1 MPPSGPRSR
10 PAQGQGSTRGAPP
23 TANQRN
29 EVFENIFGRPAGGHH
44 LGPNPQQPQS
54 GLHPGPPSTT
64 GGYQYPSYSNT
75 PSSSST
81 YLNPAQPSF
90 PPGTSYSAAPPPRQH
105 FPPQH
110 TYQPTQNDGG
120 AGGGIYNRPS
130 YDNNSLNGNYPGGTR
145 KVSQGYAASAYG
157 VPVGDLPDRRASL
170 APSTYSTQSSASY
183 YSPNPNSVSPPPPR
197 TNRLPSNPSAATF
210 SGPQP
215 TNRIPSGPGSLRQPQ
230 GLTPAQAY
238 QASQSYSNGN
248 GSVSSPASAVF
259 PPRSTAS
266 PAPPVPPIP
275 NPKTESV
282 TSFMSSTSS
291 GSRLP
296 TSTST
301 TSFHKPT
308 PPISSSHSRSPPPRG
323 LAGSAIDEN
332 DRSGSTTPD
341 YIGQALGKLAF
352 ETSPQKGFLDDFGLS
367 SSAGSHTNQDYF
379 PQTIS
384 KPPPI
389 PPKAEQRQG
398 SFSSNSRVSMHQRM
412 ASDSSIASSVYTTTA
427 GRTYMAPLSQIE
439 PPSGIQDSLS
449 SPTTP
454 TGSDSGF
461 AAHAQRRLSGRKSME
476 STVSLPLPATDSP
489 LPPGAAPSATAFD
502 GRATSFSGSSTTR
515 KDVVKTMRS
524 ESIGHGSQ
532 RRSNPVGAPPS
543 SFTFPTPLSSQRSLS
558 GTLTRSTSTARAAIL
573 QSMPP
578 IYPALLSQV
587 AEAFKKLLTLSE
599 LVKDGITYKDS
610 FDGRTAVGIIA
621 DIIKTPDRNLALLL
635 GRALDAQKFFHD
647 VTYDHRLRDNP
658 HEVYQFKERL
668 TAAPFMNTPNGGT
681 ATAQDSPMSEHA
693 GLGRTSSVRSTNNNF
708 RASGGMTRPPIGGQ
722 GNSDNGSMNTTTSEG
737 GHISNSHSHSTP
749 ATSTT
754 TLASPKS
761 HHYDPSHT
769 PLGGQPAGNGTA
781 EEGDTE
787 DDLPVGVFT
796 LLTDCY
802 SPTCSR
808 ERLCYSINC
817 PRRLEQMKRLNM
829 KPQPG
834 LSRKLSQES
843 IVDVKET
850 GTLWIHS
857 VSQEILDSVDDQEK
871 KRQEAI
877 NEVIYTERD
886 FVRDLEY
893 LRDSWVKPLRTSDVI
908 DPKRRDDFV
917 RQVFWNVHDVLSVN
931 HVLAEKLTKRQK
943 KEPVVRGIG
952 DLFLERVPL
961 FEPFVVYGS
970 HQLFGKYEFEKEKGS
985 NPAFQKFVDETERKP
1000 ESRKLEL
1007 NGYLTKPTTR
1017 LGRYPLLL
1025 EAVLKYTPDDH
1036 PDKKILPEVIKLIR
1050 GFLTKVNIES
1060 GKSEN
1065 IFELAQIE
1073 QSLVFRPGEHID
1085 LRLRDKSRELVH
1097 KGPLKRRGGNREEI
1111 ADLIGFLFDHA
1122 FLLVK
1127 PKWVQKSEQYKVYR
1141 RPIPLELLV
1150 LVTPDDSYNS
1160 SKLSASRAANKLM
1173 PRQSN
1178 ASSSNHTNNSKAVLA
1193 NPPKPESKHGFSL
1206 TVVHLGKKGYSM
1218 QLWVDTYMSRK
1229 KWLESIDKQ
1238 QTILRER
1245 SCVFVSETI
1254 TEGGPTFTGNG
1265 LRKVNCVSPYDM
1277 GHRMIYGTDDG
1288 VYFSNLRDDKLRDPV
1303 KVINLL
1309 DVTQVDV
1316 IEEFQLLIV
1325 LHERC
1330 VTTFPLD
1337 SLDPNDAN
1345 AALKRGKRISSHT
1358 SFIKSGIC
1366 LGKTLIAIVK
1376 SSTLSST
1383 IKVMEPIDQSL
1394 RNKKAPGGFM
1404 KRLNGRDE
1412 ALKLFKE
1419 FYIPTESSSVHFL
1432 KTKLCV
1438 GCTKGFEIVDL
1449 ETLDMQGLLDPSDAS
1464 LDFVLKRD
1472 NVRPIAIYRIEEDFL
1487 LCYDEF
1493 AFYVNK
1499 NGWRS
1504 RPKWAIVWE
1513 GLPTAFALQ
1522 YPYVIAFEP
1531 TFIEVHHVE
1540 TGHLVQIIPGS
1551 NIQCLFA
1558 DTPPS
1563 RVNAPVPVQPNR
1575 QLMYPPGPGGGY
1587 GRPPPQSN
1595 NPYSHQPG
1603 YHPQQPQPQQQ
1614 GYFPPQA
1621 QAQAGRPRPPPTG
1634 PYGMPPPPNHQ
1645 MMVSRF
1651 ARQQVIF
1658 TSDDS
1663 HVQFLKFPPP
1673 QGQQGQQGQGGSQR
1687 MSGPQ
1692 AGKAHS
1698 IRGSH

>member
-10 PAQGQGSTRGAPP
+10 PSAAQASGRGAPP

-44 LGPNPQQPQS
+44 LGPNPPPQS
-54 GLHPGPPSTT
+54 HAAPPSSTGT
-64 GGYQYPSYSNT
+64 GGYPYSSYNA

-81 YLNPAQPSF
+81 YLNPAQPSY
-90 PPGTSYSAAPPPRQH
+90 PPGVLYNAPQPQPPRQH
-105 FPPQH
+105 FPQQH
-110 TYQPTQNDGG
+110 TYQPQPTSND
-120 AGGGIYNRPS
+120 GGIYNRPS
-130 YDNNSLNGNYPGGTR
+130 YDSNSLNGNGYGNGGR

-157 VPVGDLPDRRASL
+157 VPAGDLPDRRASL
-170 APSTYSTQSSASY
+170 APSTYSTQSSASF
-183 YSPNPNSVSPPPPR
+183 YSPNPDSVSPPPPR
-197 TNRLPSNPSAATF
+197 TNRLPSNPTPAAF
-210 SGPQP
+210 PAP
-215 TNRIPSGPGSLRQPQ
+215 RVPSGTGSLRQQQ

-238 QASQSYSNGN
+238 QASQSHSNGN
-248 GSVSSPASAVF
+248 GDGNIASPASAVF
-259 PPRSTAS
+259 PHRSTAS
-266 PAPPVPPIP
+266 PIPPVPPIP
-275 NPKTESV
+275 NPKTDSV
-282 TSFMSSTSS
+282 TSFASTASS

-296 TSTST
+296 TSAST

-308 PPISSSHSRSPPPRG
+308 PTSSHSRSPPPRG
-323 LAGSAIDEN
+323 LGPTIDEN
-332 DRSGSTTPD
+332 DRSGSSTPD

-352 ETSPQKGFLDDFGLS
+352 ETSPQKGLLDDFGFS
-367 SSAGSHTNQDYF
+367 SSAGSHSKQDYF
-379 PQTIS
+379 AQPTSQA
-384 KPPPI
+384 PPI

-398 SFSSNSRVSMHQRM
+398 SFSSTSRASMHQRM
-412 ASDSSIASSVYTTTA
+412 ASDSSIASSVYTTT
-427 GRTYMAPLSQIE
+427 GPRTYMAPLSQIE
-439 PPSGIQDSLS
+439 PTSAAQESFS

-454 TGSDSGF
+454 TGSESGF
-461 AAHAQRRLSGRKSME
+461 AAHAVRRLSGRKSME

-489 LPPGAAPSATAFD
+489 LPPGAAPSATGFD

-515 KDVVKTMRS
+515 KDVVKSMRS

-543 SFTFPTPLSSQRSLS
+543 SFAFPTPLSSQRSLS

-599 LVKDGITYKDS
+599 LVKDGITYKDA

-668 TAAPFMNTPNGGT
+668 TAAPFMSTPNGGT
-681 ATAQDSPMSEHA
+681 ATAQDSPISEHA
-693 GLGRTSSVRSTNNNF
+693 GLGRTPSVGSTNNF
-708 RASGGMTRPPIGGQ
+708 RGMTRPPIGGQ
-722 GNSDNGSMNTTTSEG
+722 GNSDSGSMNTTTSEG
-737 GHISNSHSHSTP
+737 GHISSSNHHSTSTP

-761 HHYDPSHT
+761 HWDGPHT
-769 PLGGQPAGNGTA
+769 PHA
-781 EEGDTE
+781 EVKSGEKDEGDTE

-829 KPQPG
+829 KPEPG

-857 VSQEILDSVDDQEK
+857 VSQEILDSVDDTEK

-893 LRDSWVKPLRTSDVI
+893 LKESWVKPLRTSEVI

-931 HVLAEKLTKRQK
+931 IILAEKLTKRQK
-943 KEPVVRGIG
+943 KEPVVSGIG

-985 NPAFQKFVDETERKP
+985 NPLFQKFVDETERKP

-1111 ADLIGFLFDHA
+1111 ADLTGFLFDHA

-1178 ASSSNHTNNSKAVLA
+1178 TSSNSTSNSKAVLA

-1206 TVVHLGKKGYSM
+1206 TVIHLGKKGYSM

-1238 QTILRER
+1238 QATLRER

-1254 TEGGPTFTGNG
+1254 TEGGPSFTGGG

-1337 SLDPNDAN
+1337 CLDPNDAN

-1383 IKVMEPIDQSL
+1383 IKVMEPIDQAL

-1587 GRPPPQSN
+1587 GRPPPQA
-1595 NPYSHQPG
+1595 QAG
-1603 YHPQQPQPQQQ
+1603 YPQQ
-1614 GYFPPQA
+1614 GYFPPQ
-1621 QAQAGRPRPPPTG
+1621 QQQQGYMQAGRPRPPAGPGPG
-1634 PYGMPPPPNHQ
+1634 PYGMPPPPSHA

-1663 HVQFLKFPPP
+1663 HVQFLKFPSPQQSGGGQRGGTGVPP
-1673 QGQQGQQGQGGSQR
+1673 V
-1687 MSGPQ
+1687 P
-1692 AGKAHS
+1692 GKAHS

>member
-10 PAQGQGSTRGAPP
+10 TAASGSQPSGRAPP
-23 TANQRN
+23 STNQRN

-44 LGPNPQQPQS
+44 LGQ
-54 GLHPGPPSTT
+54 GPVPS
-64 GGYQYPSYSNT
+64 SHHA
-75 PSSSST
+75 PSSSGPSHLHPSYAPQALPSG
-81 YLNPAQPSF
+81 YLNSAQPSY
-90 PPGTSYSAAPPPRQH
+90 PPGTPYGAHPAPRQQI
-105 FPPQH
+105 PPQH
-110 TYQPTQNDGG
+110 SYQPPANSNGG
-120 AGGGIYNRPS
+120 MYTGTYDPS
-130 YDNNSLNGNYPGGTR
+130 NGTGHGNGTYGR
-145 KVSQGYAASAYG
+145 KVSHGYASDAYG
-157 VPVGDLPDRRASL
+157 VPAGDIPDRRASL
-170 APSTYSTQSSASY
+170 APSAYSTTSSASY
-183 YSPNPNSVSPPPPR
+183 YSPNPDSVSPPPPR
-197 TNRLPSNPSAATF
+197 TNRLPSNPNAIFPVPAPSH
-210 SGPQP
+210 SG
-215 TNRIPSGPGSLRQPQ
+215 RIPSGSGPGPIRQQ

-238 QASQSYSNGN
+238 QASTSQSYNNGN
-248 GSVSSPASAVF
+248 ANLSSPASSVF
-259 PPRSTAS
+259 PHRVAS
-266 PAPPVPPIP
+266 PAPPVP
-275 NPKTESV
+275 NPKSDSPA
-282 TSFMSSTSS
+282 SFASSTQTTSS
-291 GSRLP
+291 RIP

-301 TSFHKPT
+301 TSFNKPL
-308 PPISSSHSRSPPPRG
+308 SQYQQSPPPPP
-323 LAGSAIDEN
+323 LPKTAYAGIDEN
-332 DRSGSTTPD
+332 DRYTSGGSGTD
-341 YIGQALGKLAF
+341 HIGQALGKMAF
-352 ETSPQKGFLDDFGLS
+352 ETSPQRGLLDDFGLS
-367 SSAGSHTNQDYF
+367 SSAGSNSNQDYF
-379 PQTIS
+379 QRHPD
-384 KPPPI
+384 PHAPPI
-389 PPKAEQRQG
+389 PPKAEQRHS
-398 SFSSNSRVSMHQRM
+398 SFSSNSGPSMHKRM
-412 ASDSSIASSVYTTTA
+412 ASDSSVNSSVYTTTA
-427 GRTYMAPLSQIE
+427 GRAHMTPLSQIE
-439 PPSGIQDSLS
+439 PSASVYESYS

-454 TGSDSGF
+454 TGSESGF
-461 AAHAQRRLSGRKSME
+461 AAHAQRRLSGRKSMD
-476 STVSLPLPATDSP
+476 STVSLPLPTADSP
-489 LPPGAAPSATAFD
+489 LPPGAAPSATTFD
-502 GRATSFSGSSTTR
+502 NRALSFSGSSSNR
-515 KDVVKTMRS
+515 KDVVKSMRA

-532 RRSNPVGAPPS
+532 RRSNPTNAPPS
-543 SFTFPTPLSSQRSLS
+543 SFSFPTPLSSQRSLS

-573 QSMPP
+573 QTLPP
-578 IYPALLSQV
+578 VYPAMLSQV
-587 AEAFKKLLTLSE
+587 ADAFKKLLILSE
-599 LVKDGITYKDS
+599 LIKDGITYKDS

-635 GRALDAQKFFHD
+635 GRALDNQKFFHD

-658 HEVYQFKERL
+658 HEIYQFKERL
-668 TAAPFMNTPNGGT
+668 TAAPFMGN
-681 ATAQDSPMSEHA
+681 AAQDSPSSEHA
-693 GLGRTSSVRSTNNNF
+693 GLGRTSSVGSTNL
-708 RASGGMTRPPIGGQ
+708 RGMSMTRPPIGGQ
-722 GNSDNGSMNTTTSEG
+722 GNSDSGSMNNTSDG
-737 GHISNSHSHSTP
+737 GHHTQTTP

-761 HHYDPSHT
+761 MTKSHIWDNM
-769 PLGGQPAGNGTA
+769 PATS
-781 EEGDTE
+781 EKTQVEDESE

-817 PRRLEQMKRLNM
+817 PRRLEQMKTLNM
-829 KPQPG
+829 KPQGG

-857 VSQEILDSVDDQEK
+857 VSQEILDSVDDTEK

-908 DPKRRDDFV
+908 DLKRRDDFV

-931 HVLAEKLTKRQK
+931 QVLAEKLTKRQK
-943 KEPVVRGIG
+943 KEPVVSGVG

-970 HQLFGKYEFEKEKGS
+970 HQLFGKYEFEKEKTA
-985 NPAFQKFVDETERKP
+985 NPQFQKFVDETERKP

-1025 EAVLKYTPDDH
+1025 EAVLKYTPEDH
-1036 PDKKILPEVIKLIR
+1036 PDKKILPEVIKLVR

-1111 ADLIGFLFDHA
+1111 ADLLGFLFDHA

-1160 SKLSASRAANKLM
+1160 SKLSASRAATKLM
-1173 PRQSN
+1173 PRQSTT
-1178 ASSSNHTNNSKAVLA
+1178 SSITGNSKVTSLT

-1206 TVVHLGKKGYSM
+1206 TVIHLGKKGYSM

-1254 TEGGPTFTGNG
+1254 TEGGSSFTGGG

-1277 GHRMIYGTDDG
+1277 GHRMIYGTDEG
-1288 VYFSNLRDDKLRDPV
+1288 VYFSNLRDDKLREPI

-1337 SLDPNDAN
+1337 CLDPNDAN

-1358 SFIKSGIC
+1358 SFIKSGVC

-1383 IKVMEPIDQSL
+1383 IKVMEPIDQSM
-1394 RNKKAPGGFM
+1394 RGKKAPGGFM
-1404 KRLNGRDE
+1404 KRLNGRDD

-1522 YPYVIAFEP
+1522 YPYVVAFEP

-1575 QLMYPPGPGGGY
+1575 GLMYPPQTNNPY
-1587 GRPPPQSN
+1587 GRPPPLSSQSL
-1595 NPYSHQPG
+1595 HQP
-1603 YHPQQPQPQQQ
+1603 QSQQ
-1614 GYFPPQA
+1614 GYFPPQPPPG
-1621 QAQAGRPRPPPTG
+1621 QAGFRPRPPFG
-1634 PYGMPPPPNHQ
+1634 NMPPPQ
-1645 MMVSRF
+1645 GVGMMVPRF

-1663 HVQFLKFPPP
+1663 HVQFLKFPSP
-1673 QGQQGQQGQGGSQR
+1673 QGPQQRPGGGAGQVVS
-1687 MSGPQ
+1687 SG
-1692 AGKAHS
+1692 HS

>member
-10 PAQGQGSTRGAPP
+10 PSQPAAGAARPS
-23 TANQRN
+23 ANARN
-29 EVFENIFGRPAGGHH
+29 DAFENIFGRPAGGHH
-44 LGPNPQQPQS
+44 LGSNPPQSQGASAGYGHSSYATQQPPAQ
-54 GLHPGPPSTT
+54 PA
-64 GGYQYPSYSNT
+64 
-75 PSSSST
+75 
-81 YLNPAQPSF
+81 YLNPAQPSY
-90 PPGTSYSAAPPPRQH
+90 PPGTTYGPPPPRQAPSY
-105 FPPQH
+105 PPQH
-110 TYQPTQNDGG
+110 SYQPGPSAAVQPSHAHVQG
-120 AGGGIYNRPS
+120 GGGIYNGA
-130 YDNNSLNGNYPGGTR
+130 YDGASAGYGR
-145 KVSQGYAASAYG
+145 KVSQGYAGSTYNA
-157 VPVGDLPDRRASL
+157 PIDNLPDRRASL
-170 APSTYSTQSSASY
+170 APSTYSATSSASF
-183 YSPNPNSVSPPPPR
+183 YSPNPDTISPPPPR
-197 TNRLPSNPSAATF
+197 TNRLPSNPAVFPTPQTARVPSG
-210 SGPQP
+210 SGPVP
-215 TNRIPSGPGSLRQPQ
+215 RQP
-230 GLTPAQAY
+230 GMTAAQAY
-238 QASQSYSNGN
+238 QASQVYPSNGT
-248 GSVSSPASAVF
+248 SSPASSVF
-259 PPRSTAS
+259 PHRAAAS
-266 PAPPVPPIP
+266 PAPPMPMPDP
-275 NPKTESV
+275 SASV
-282 TSFMSSTSS
+282 TSFASNTSS

-296 TSTST
+296 TSQST
-301 TSFHKPT
+301 TSFHRPT
-308 PPISSSHSRSPPPRG
+308 ARSPPPPQG
-323 LAGSAIDEN
+323 LAGSAIEEI
-332 DRSGSTTPD
+332 DRSATTTPD
-341 YIGQALGKLAF
+341 YIGAGLGKLSF
-352 ETSPQKGFLDDFGLS
+352 ETSPHKGLMDDFS
-367 SSAGSHTNQDYF
+367 APAGSTRGDNMDAAYQTDYF
-379 PQTIS
+379 SRHGTHA
-384 KPPPI
+384 PPI
-389 PPKAEQRQG
+389 PAKSEDRHG
-398 SFSSNSRVSMHQRM
+398 SFSSASGGPSTHQRTL
-412 ASDSSIASSVYTTTA
+412 SGSSVASSVYTTTA
-427 GRTYMAPLSQIE
+427 GRQYMAPLSQIDPSPTTAQE
-439 PPSGIQDSLS
+439 PFS

-454 TGSDSGF
+454 TGSESGF

-476 STVSLPLPATDSP
+476 STVSLPLPGVVPD
-489 LPPGAAPSATAFD
+489 LPPGAAPSASAFD
-502 GRATSFSGSSTTR
+502 ARATSFSGSSTSR
-515 KDVVKTMRS
+515 KDVIQSVRS
-524 ESIGHGSQ
+524 GSVGHGSQ
-532 RRSNPVGAPPS
+532 RRSGAGPPPS
-543 SFTFPTPLSSQRSLS
+543 SFAFPTPLNSQRSLS
-558 GTLTRSTSTARAAIL
+558 GTLTRSSSTMRAVIL
-573 QSMPP
+573 QTMPN

-658 HEVYQFKERL
+658 HEIYQFKERL
-668 TAAPFMNTPNGGT
+668 IAAPFMSG
-681 ATAQDSPMSEHA
+681 AVASESPLSEHA
-693 GLGRTSSVRSTNNNF
+693 GLGRTSSVGSANNY
-708 RASGGMTRPPIGGQ
+708 RASGGGAARPHPSQ
-722 GNSDNGSMNTTTSEG
+722 QPHHSDSGSMQTHTSD
-737 GHISNSHSHSTP
+737 SHMSFSQSSHHATP

-754 TLASPKS
+754 TLGSPKS
-761 HHYDPSHT
+761 VSKSQFDGMT
-769 PLGGQPAGNGTA
+769 PVAGGEDGVDA
-781 EEGDTE
+781 E

-829 KPQPG
+829 KPEPG
-834 LSRKLSQES
+834 LSRKLSSES

-857 VSQEILDSVDDQEK
+857 VSQEILDSVDDTEK

-893 LRDSWVKPLRTSDVI
+893 LRDSWVKPLRTQDVVAAN
-908 DPKRRDDFV
+908 RRDDFV
-917 RQVFWNVHDVLSVN
+917 RQVFWNVHDVLTVN
-931 HVLAEKLTKRQK
+931 HPLAERLTKRQK
-943 KEPVVRGIG
+943 KEPVVSAIG

-961 FEPFVVYGS
+961 FEPFVTYGA
-970 HQLFGKYEFEKEKGS
+970 HQLFGKYEFEKEKGA

-1036 PDKKILPEVIKLIR
+1036 PDKRDLPDVIKMIR

-1073 QSLVFRPGEHID
+1073 QQLVFRPSEHID

-1111 ADLIGFLFDHA
+1111 ADLLGFLFDHA

-1127 PKWVQKSEQYKVYR
+1127 PKWVQKSEQYKVYK

-1150 LVTPDDSYNS
+1150 LVTPDEHYNS
-1160 SKLSASRAANKLM
+1160 GKLSASRNKLM
-1173 PRQSN
+1173 PRQSHTR
-1178 ASSSNHTNNSKAVLA
+1178 SSNNVNV
-1193 NPPKPESKHGFSL
+1193 PPKPESKHGFSM
-1206 TVVHLGKKGYSM
+1206 TVIHLGKKGYSM
-1218 QLWVDTYMSRK
+1218 QLWVDTYVSRK
-1229 KWLESIDKQ
+1229 KWLENIDKQ
-1238 QTILRER
+1238 QTILRDR

-1254 TEGGPTFTGNG
+1254 TEGTFGG
-1265 LRKVNCVSPYDM
+1265 LRRVNCISPYDM

-1337 SLDPNDAN
+1337 CLDPNDAN

-1358 SFIKSGIC
+1358 SFIKSGTC

-1383 IKVMEPIDQSL
+1383 IKVMEPIDQSM
-1394 RNKKAPGGFM
+1394 RGKKAPGGFM
-1404 KRLNGRDE
+1404 KRLNGRDD

-1513 GLPTAFALQ
+1513 GVPTAFALQ

-1563 RVNAPVPVQPNR
+1563 RVNAPAPPPNR
-1575 QLMYPPGPGGGY
+1575 QLMYPPPQGY
-1587 GRPPPQSN
+1587 GRPPPPQS
-1595 NPYSHQPG
+1595 G
-1603 YHPQQPQPQQQ
+1603 YAAYPPQSG
-1614 GYFPPQA
+1614 GYFPPQPPVPGGS
-1621 QAQAGRPRPPPTG
+1621 QGRVRPPPPPMG
-1634 PYGMPPPPNHQ
+1634 MGGYGGMPPPGAGAGMGPGG
-1645 MMVSRF
+1645 MSPRF

-1658 TSDDS
+1658 TSEDG

-1673 QGQQGQQGQGGSQR
+1673 QQAQAQPAAQLPGGAAVAGPGHGQVQRAQGIH
-1687 MSGPQ
+1687 
-1692 AGKAHS
+1692 HS
-1698 IRGSH
+1698 VRGSH

>member
-1 MPPSGPRSR
+1 MPPTGPRSR
-10 PAQGQGSTRGAPP
+10 PGQPP
-23 TANQRN
+23 ARPSANTRN

-44 LGPNPQQPQS
+44 PGTGPA
-54 GLHPGPPSTT
+54 PGA
-64 GGYQYPSYSNT
+64 
-75 PSSSST
+75 PSSSASGVHHPASGYAAAHYAPQPSQA

-90 PPGTSYSAAPPPRQH
+90 PPGTSFQQQPQPPVRLPPAY
-105 FPPQH
+105 PPQANPYANAPSLRGQSSQ
-110 TYQPTQNDGG
+110 TDLGVYGRPQDGIIDG
-120 AGGGIYNRPS
+120 YG
-130 YDNNSLNGNYPGGTR
+130 R
-145 KVSQGYAASAYG
+145 KVSHGYASSAYHG
-157 VPVGDLPDRRASL
+157 AEPLPDRRASL
-170 APSTYSTQSSASY
+170 APSTYSTTSSASY
-183 YSPNPNSVSPPPPR
+183 YSPNPDSVSPPPPR
-197 TNRLPSNPSAATF
+197 S
-210 SGPQP
+210 
-215 TNRIPSGPGSLRQPQ
+215 NRIPSNSSMYPVPQTARVPSGQGPSRQPAI
-230 GLTPAQAY
+230 TPAQAY
-238 QASQSYSNGN
+238 QASQGYGHT
-248 GSVSSPASAVF
+248 GTSPASAVF
-259 PPRSTAS
+259 PHRAAAS
-266 PAPPVPPIP
+266 PAPPIP
-275 NPKTESV
+275 MPDPNTSV
-282 TSFMSSTSS
+282 SSFGSSASS

-296 TSTST
+296 
-301 TSFHKPT
+301 
-308 PPISSSHSRSPPPRG
+308 PPSSSAYSKNASRSPPPSN
-323 LAGSAIDEN
+323 LAGSAIHET
-332 DRSGSTTPD
+332 DRTSASTPD
-341 YIGQALGKLAF
+341 YIGSALGKLSF
-352 ETSPQKGFLDDFGLS
+352 ETSPQKGLLDGLPGLS
-367 SSAGSHTNQDYF
+367 GQEDLYDQLRSDYF
-379 PQTIS
+379 GGRS
-384 KPPPI
+384 
-389 PPKAEQRQG
+389 QG
-398 SFSSNSRVSMHQRM
+398 SSIPGRSENGHGAQASQAGTMHRRM
-412 ASDSSIASSVYTTTA
+412 TSDSSIASSAYTTTPA
-427 GRTYMAPLSQIE
+427 SKPYMTPLSQIE
-439 PPSGIQDSLS
+439 PVFSNGQDGFA

-454 TGSDSGF
+454 TGSESGF
-461 AAHAQRRLSGRKSME
+461 AAHAQRRLSGRKSMD
-476 STVSLPLPATDSP
+476 STVSLPLPGIPSD
-489 LPPGAAPSATAFD
+489 LPPGAAPSASNFD
-502 GRATSFSGSSTTR
+502 HRATSFSGSSTSR
-515 KDVVKTMRS
+515 KDVIQAVRS
-524 ESIGHGSQ
+524 GSVGHGSH
-532 RRSNPVGAPPS
+532 RGSTGTAPPS
-543 SFTFPTPLSSQRSLS
+543 SFSFPTPLASQRSLS
-558 GTLTRSTSTARAAIL
+558 GTLTRNNSMARAVIL
-573 QSMPP
+573 QSMPH

-587 AEAFKKLLTLSE
+587 AEAFKKLIQLNELT
-599 LVKDGITYKDS
+599 KDGITYKDS

-658 HEVYQFKERL
+658 NEMYQFKERL
-668 TAAPFMNTPNGGT
+668 TAAPFVSGN
-681 ATAQDSPMSEHA
+681 AAADSPSSEHV
-693 GLGRTSSVRSTNNNF
+693 GLGRTTSVSSTNNS
-708 RASGGMTRPPIGGQ
+708 RSSGARPGGMTSLH
-722 GNSDNGSMNTTTSEG
+722 SDYSSSQTQTSEG
-737 GHISNSHSHSTP
+737 GHMTYSHFSANPTP

-754 TLASPKS
+754 TLGSLKS
-761 HHYDPSHT
+761 IARGHFD
-769 PLGGQPAGNGTA
+769 GAMPAGA
-781 EEGDTE
+781 IDDDADVEE
-787 DDLPVGVFT
+787 DLPVGVFT

-808 ERLCYSINC
+808 EALCYSINC

-834 LSRKLSQES
+834 LSRKLSHES

-857 VSQEILDSVDDQEK
+857 VSQEILDSVDDMEK

-893 LRDSWVKPLRTSDVI
+893 LRDSWVKPLRTQEIVAA
-908 DPKRRDDFV
+908 KRRDDFV
-917 RQVFWNVHDVLSVN
+917 RQVFWNVHDVLTVN
-931 HVLAEKLTKRQK
+931 LPLAERLTKRQK
-943 KEPVVRGIG
+943 KEPVVSAIG
-952 DLFLERVPL
+952 DIFLERVPL
-961 FEPFVVYGS
+961 FEPFVTYGA
-970 HQLFGKYEFEKEKGS
+970 HQLFGKYEFEKEKGA

-1036 PDKKILPEVIKLIR
+1036 PDKRDLPEAIKMIR

-1073 QSLVFRPGEHID
+1073 QQLVFRPSEHID

-1111 ADLIGFLFDHA
+1111 ADLLGFLFDHA
-1122 FLLVK
+1122 LLLVK
-1127 PKWVQKSEQYKVYR
+1127 PKWVQKNEQYKVYR

-1150 LVTPDDSYNS
+1150 LVTPDDNYNS
-1160 SKLSASRAANKLM
+1160 GRLSATRNKLVT
-1173 PRQSN
+1173 RQSGGK
-1178 ASSSNHTNNSKAVLA
+1178 SSTAV
-1193 NPPKPESKHGFSL
+1193 NVPPKPESKHGFSM
-1206 TVVHLGKKGYSM
+1206 TVIHLGKKGYSM
-1218 QLWVDTYMSRK
+1218 QLWVDTYVSRK
-1229 KWLESIDKQ
+1229 KWLENIDKQ

-1254 TEGGPTFTGNG
+1254 TEGTFGG
-1265 LRKVNCVSPYDM
+1265 LRKVNCISPYDM
-1277 GHRMIYGTDDG
+1277 GHRMIYGTDEG
-1288 VYFSNLRDDKLRDPV
+1288 VYFSNLRDDKLREPV

-1337 SLDPNDAN
+1337 CLDPNDAN

-1358 SFIKSGIC
+1358 SFIKSGTC
-1366 LGKTLIAIVK
+1366 LNKTLIAIVK

-1383 IKVMEPIDQSL
+1383 IKVMEPIDQSM
-1394 RNKKAPGGFM
+1394 RGKKAPGGFM
-1404 KRLNGRDE
+1404 KRLNGRDD

-1513 GLPTAFALQ
+1513 GVPTAFALQ

-1551 NIQCLFA
+1551 NVQCLFA

-1563 RVNAPVPVQPNR
+1563 RVNAPAPLPNR
-1575 QLMYPPGPGGGY
+1575 QLMYPGAAGGAY
-1587 GRPPPQSN
+1587 RPPPGQ
-1595 NPYSHQPG
+1595 YGGAGG
-1603 YHPQQPQPQQQ
+1603 YPAPQQ
-1614 GYFPPQA
+1614 GYFPPHG
-1621 QAQAGRPRPPPTG
+1621 QAGAGRARPPPPG
-1634 PYGMPPPPNHQ
+1634 QAGYMAPPPQPG
-1645 MMVSRF
+1645 MMVPRF

-1658 TSDDS
+1658 SSDDG
-1663 HVQFLKFPPP
+1663 HVQFLKFPAQPARVA
-1673 QGQQGQQGQGGSQR
+1673 GQHN
-1687 MSGPQ
+1687 
-1692 AGKAHS
+1692 A
-1698 IRGSH
+1698 RGSY

>member
-10 PAQGQGSTRGAPP
+10 PAGPQQSGRAPP
-23 TANQRN
+23 SANQRN

-44 LGPNPQQPQS
+44 LGQGPSHNTAPSAAGPS
-54 GLHPGPPSTT
+54 HLHPSYAPQAPPS
-64 GGYQYPSYSNT
+64 G
-75 PSSSST
+75 
-81 YLNPAQPSF
+81 YLNPAQPSY
-90 PPGTSYSAAPPPRQH
+90 PPGTSYTSHPPPPRQQ
-105 FPPQH
+105 FPPHH
-110 TYQPTQNDGG
+110 TYQPAANPN
-120 AGGGIYNRPS
+120 GGGYS
-130 YDNNSLNGNYPGGTR
+130 GQYDASNGPGNGTYGR
-145 KVSQGYAASAYG
+145 KVSQGYASSAYG
-157 VPVGDLPDRRASL
+157 VPAGDLPDRRASM
-170 APSTYSTQSSASY
+170 APSTYSTTSSALY
-183 YSPNPNSVSPPPPR
+183 YSPNPDTVSPPPPR
-197 TNRLPSNPSAATF
+197 TNRLPSNPNPIFPTPAPAH
-210 SGPQP
+210 SG
-215 TNRIPSGPGSLRQPQ
+215 RIPSGSGPGPLRQQ

-238 QASQSYSNGN
+238 QASASQNYSNGN
-248 GSVSSPASAVF
+248 ANLASPASGVF
-259 PPRSTAS
+259 PHRGAS
-266 PAPPVPPIP
+266 PAPPLP
-275 NPKTESV
+275 NPKSDSPASFASSSH
-282 TSFMSSTSS
+282 TS
-291 GSRLP
+291 SRLP

-301 TSFHKPT
+301 TSFHKPL
-308 PPISSSHSRSPPPRG
+308 SQQSPPPPP
-323 LAGSAIDEN
+323 LPKSAYGGIDETESHT
-332 DRSGSTTPD
+332 SGATGSD
-341 YIGQALGKLAF
+341 FIGQALGKLAF
-352 ETSPQKGFLDDFGLS
+352 ETSPQKGLLDDFGLS
-367 SSAGSHTNQDYF
+367 SSAGSHSNQDYF
-379 PQTIS
+379 PRQS
-384 KPPPI
+384 DPHAPPI
-389 PPKAEQRQG
+389 PPKAEQRHG
-398 SFSSNSRVSMHQRM
+398 SFSSNSGASMHKRM
-412 ASDSSIASSVYTTTA
+412 ASDSSITSSVYTTTA
-427 GRTYMAPLSQIE
+427 GRAHMTPLSQIE
-439 PPSGIQDSLS
+439 PPSVGHESFS

-461 AAHAQRRLSGRKSME
+461 AAHAQRRLSGRKSMD
-476 STVSLPLPATDSP
+476 STVSLPLPASDSP

-502 GRATSFSGSSTTR
+502 ARATSFSGSSTTR
-515 KDVVKTMRS
+515 KDVVKSMRS
-524 ESIGHGSQ
+524 ESIGHGAQ
-532 RRSNPVGAPPS
+532 RKSNPANAPPS
-543 SFTFPTPLSSQRSLS
+543 SFSFPTPLSSQRSLS

-573 QSMPP
+573 QSLPP
-578 IYPALLSQV
+578 IYPAMLSQV
-587 AEAFKKLLTLSE
+587 ADAFKKLLVLSE

-635 GRALDAQKFFHD
+635 GRALDNQKFFHD

-658 HEVYQFKERL
+658 HEIYQFKERL
-668 TAAPFMNTPNGGT
+668 TAVPFMGS
-681 ATAQDSPMSEHA
+681 AAQDSPLSEHA
-693 GLGRTSSVRSTNNNF
+693 GLGRTSSVGSTNP
-708 RASGGMTRPPIGGQ
+708 RSSGMGMTRPPIGGQ
-722 GNSDNGSMNTTTSEG
+722 GNSDSGSMNNTSDS
-737 GHISNSHSHSTP
+737 GHLPPSSINAHSTP

-761 HHYDPSHT
+761 MTKSHQWDSL
-769 PLGGQPAGNGTA
+769 PGLGNSEKIQG
-781 EEGDTE
+781 EDESE

-829 KPQPG
+829 KPQGG

-857 VSQEILDSVDDQEK
+857 VSQEILDSVDDTEK

-917 RQVFWNVHDVLSVN
+917 RQVFWNVHDVLGVN
-931 HVLAEKLTKRQK
+931 QVLAEKLTKRQK
-943 KEPVVRGIG
+943 KEPVVSGIG

-970 HQLFGKYEFEKEKGS
+970 HQLFGKYEFEKEKTA
-985 NPAFQKFVDETERKP
+985 NPNFQKFVDETERKP

-1025 EAVLKYTPDDH
+1025 EAVLKYTPEDH
-1036 PDKKILPEVIKLIR
+1036 PDKKILPEVIKLVK
-1050 GFLTKVNIES
+1050 GYLTKVNIES

-1073 QSLVFRPGEHID
+1073 QSLVFRPGEQID

-1097 KGPLKRRGGNREEI
+1097 KGPLKRRGGNREDI
-1111 ADLIGFLFDHA
+1111 ADLLGFLFDHA

-1178 ASSSNHTNNSKAVLA
+1178 TSSISGNAKTNALA
-1193 NPPKPESKHGFSL
+1193 HPPKPESKHGFSL
-1206 TVVHLGKKGYSM
+1206 TVIHLGKKGYSM

-1238 QTILRER
+1238 QTILRDR

-1254 TEGGPTFTGNG
+1254 TEGGSSFTGGG

-1277 GHRMIYGTDDG
+1277 GHRMIYGTDEG
-1288 VYFSNLRDDKLRDPV
+1288 VYFSNLRDDKLREPI

-1337 SLDPNDAN
+1337 CLDPNDAN

-1358 SFIKSGIC
+1358 SFIKSGVC

-1383 IKVMEPIDQSL
+1383 IKVMEPIDQSM
-1394 RNKKAPGGFM
+1394 RGKKAPGGFM
-1404 KRLNGRDE
+1404 KRLNGRDDV
-1412 ALKLFKE
+1412 LKLFKE

-1563 RVNAPVPVQPNR
+1563 RVNAPVPIQANR
-1575 QLMYPPGPGGGY
+1575 GLMYPPQNNGPY
-1587 GRPPPQSN
+1587 GRPPPQSTQ
-1595 NPYSHQPG
+1595 SLHQ
-1603 YHPQQPQPQQQ
+1603 QQQ
-1614 GYFPPQA
+1614 GYFPSQA
-1621 QAQAGRPRPPPTG
+1621 VPGQAGFRPRPPPG
-1634 PYGMPPPPNHQ
+1634 PGHSYGNMPPPPLQ
-1645 MMVSRF
+1645 QQGMMVSRF

-1673 QGQQGQQGQGGSQR
+1673 QQQQHRAAGQQVVMGS
-1687 MSGPQ
+1687 G
-1692 AGKAHS
+1692 HS
-1698 IRGSH
+1698 MRHQ

>member
-10 PAQGQGSTRGAPP
+10 PTQQSAGGRPGAAPP

-29 EVFENIFGRPAGGHH
+29 ELFENIFGRPAAGHH
-44 LGPNPQQPQS
+44 LGHGPNP
-54 GLHPGPPSTT
+54 HP
-64 GGYQYPSYSNT
+64 
-75 PSSSST
+75 PSSSASAGNQYGSYNNGPPQQSSSSN
-81 YLNPAQPSF
+81 YLNPAQPSY
-90 PPGTSYSAAPPPRQH
+90 PPGTSYAAAAPPPPRQH
-105 FPPQH
+105 FPQQH
-110 TYQPTQNDGG
+110 IYQPSLPPSGPAPIQNE
-120 AGGGIYNRPS
+120 GGIYGRP
-130 YDNNSLNGNYPGGTR
+130 YDSQNSSTYGR
-145 KVSQGYAASAYG
+145 KVSQGYASSAYG
-157 VPVGDLPDRRASL
+157 MPVGDLPDRRASL
-170 APSTYSTQSSASY
+170 APSTYSATSSASY
-183 YSPNPNSVSPPPPR
+183 YSPNPDTISPPPPR
-197 TNRLPSNPSAATF
+197 TGRLPSNPTTAFPA
-210 SGPQP
+210 PQP
-215 TNRIPSGPGSLRQPQ
+215 NTNRIPSGSGTIRQQ

-238 QASQSYSNGN
+238 QASQGYSNGN
-248 GSVSSPASAVF
+248 GNGSMASPASAIF
-259 PPRSTAS
+259 PHRAAAS
-266 PAPPVPPIP
+266 PAPSIP
-275 NPKTESV
+275 NTTADSMH
-282 TSFMSSTSS
+282 SFSTTGSSS
-291 GSRLP
+291 SRLP
-296 TSTST
+296 TSTSS
-301 TSFHKPT
+301 TSFHKPMST
-308 PPISSSHSRSPPPRG
+308 ATSQSHSQSRSPP
-323 LAGSAIDEN
+323 LGSGITNSVIDEY
-332 DRSGSTTPD
+332 DRSGSSTPD

-352 ETSPQKGFLDDFGLS
+352 ETSPKKGLLDDFGLS
-367 SSAGSHTNQDYF
+367 SSSGSNSAPDYF
-379 PQTIS
+379 ARQTAQA
-384 KPPPI
+384 PPI
-389 PPKAEQRQG
+389 PPKAEQRHG
-398 SFSSNSRVSMHQRM
+398 SFSSNSGASMHKRM

-427 GRTYMAPLSQIE
+427 GRPYMAPLSQI
-439 PPSGIQDSLS
+439 DSSSNVQESFS

-461 AAHAQRRLSGRKSME
+461 AVHAQRRLSGRKSME

-489 LPPGAAPSATAFD
+489 LPPGAAPSVTAFD
-502 GRATSFSGSSTTR
+502 ARATSFSGSSTSR
-515 KDVVKTMRS
+515 KDVVQSMRS

-532 RRSNPVGAPPS
+532 RRSNPTGAPPS
-543 SFTFPTPLSSQRSLS
+543 SFAFPTPLSSQRSLS

-573 QSMPP
+573 QSLPP

-587 AEAFKKLLTLSE
+587 AEAFKQLLNLSE

-668 TAAPFMNTPNGGT
+668 TAAPFMNGGN
-681 ATAQDSPMSEHA
+681 TAQNSPISEHA
-693 GLGRTSSVRSTNNNF
+693 GLGRMSSVGSANNF
-708 RASGGMTRPPIGGQ
+708 RSSAGGMTRPPIGGQ
-722 GNSDNGSMNTTTSEG
+722 GNSDSGSMNATSDG
-737 GHISNSHSHSTP
+737 GHISASSLNHHSTP

-761 HHYDPSHT
+761 TTKSHLWDPALT
-769 PLGGQPAGNGTA
+769 PGGNNGGQGVVG
-781 EEGDTE
+781 EDGETE

-857 VSQEILDSVDDQEK
+857 VSQEILDSVDDTEK

-908 DPKRRDDFV
+908 DAKRRDDFV
-917 RQVFWNVHDVLSVN
+917 RQVFWNVHDVLAVN
-931 HVLAEKLTKRQK
+931 HPLAEKLTKRQK
-943 KEPVVRGIG
+943 KEPVVSGIG

-985 NPAFQKFVDETERKP
+985 NPNFQKFVDETERKP

-1036 PDKKILPEVIKLIR
+1036 QDKIDLPKVIKLIR
-1050 GFLTKVNIES
+1050 SFLTKVNIES

-1111 ADLIGFLFDHA
+1111 ADLLGFLFDHA

-1178 ASSSNHTNNSKAVLA
+1178 STSGTTGTAKTSLT

-1206 TVVHLGKKGYSM
+1206 TVIHLGKKGYSM

-1254 TEGGPTFTGNG
+1254 TEGGTTFTGNG

-1288 VYFSNLRDDKLRDPV
+1288 VYFSNLRDDKLREPI

-1337 SLDPNDAN
+1337 CLDPNDAN
-1345 AALKRGKRISSHT
+1345 SALKRGKRISSHT

-1383 IKVMEPIDQSL
+1383 IKVMEPIDQSQ
-1394 RNKKAPGGFM
+1394 RSGKKAPGGFM
-1404 KRLNGRDE
+1404 KRLNGRDD

-1563 RVNAPVPVQPNR
+1563 RVNAPMAIQPNR
-1575 QLMYPPGPGGGY
+1575 QLMYPPPGPTGHAY
-1587 GRPPPQSN
+1587 GRPPPLTNQ
-1595 NPYSHQPG
+1595 
-1603 YHPQQPQPQQQ
+1603 YHPQAPNQQ
-1614 GYFPPQA
+1614 GYFPPQP
-1621 QAQAGRPRPPPTG
+1621 QQQQPGSMRPRPPPG
-1634 PYGMPPPPNHQ
+1634 QGSYGMPPPPS

-1651 ARQQVIF
+1651 TRQQVIF

-1673 QGQQGQQGQGGSQR
+1673 QNQQHNRPPQQGVVS
-1687 MSGPQ
+1687 S
-1692 AGKAHS
+1692 AHS
-1698 IRGSH
+1698 VRGSH